1 MGERQSLI
9 KKLFDWTPPD
19 ISYWEKI
26 HKRGLLYFIRWYG
39 MVISAGLLF
48 LVFGLVTI
56 IGWLRQVLGTQS
68 AQTSWIILLGQLL
81 FVALVCLIAG
91 IINSLVT
98 WVVEERLYRKYK
110 PHP

>member
-9 KKLFDWTPPD
+9 KKLFDWTPRD

-26 HKRGLLYFIRWYG
+26 RKRGLWYFICWYG

-68 AQTSWIILLGQLL
+68 AQTSWIILVGQLL

-98 WVVEERLYRKYK
+98 WVVEERLYRKHK
-110 PHP
+110 PRP